1 MKKLN
6 FIAINLAI
14 LLLFFFMSNCS
25 NKRPEPDYYKNLF
38 TGEILDKSEFKTFR
52 DSLISL
58 KFDSLEGE
66 KMTKFHF
73 RSLNSSKDSII
84 QDFNYSIRVG
94 MEYLVRE
101 GTYVKQGMTIPTRTF
116 QTLNGDSIRIGGEQ
130 AKPML
135 INLWFV
141 GCKGC
146 VEEMPELN
154 QIKAKYED
162 KVNFVSMTFDE
173 EPRVLKFLSRT
184 DFEFTHIVNV
194 EEYIE
199 QIGSSPYPE
208 NIFISKQGTI
218 EFIEGGVGNHVEYVE
233 GILEQLIK

>member
-1 MKKLN
+1 MKKLKYITIN
-6 FIAINLAI
+6 FLV
-14 LLLFFFMSNCS
+14 LLLPFLISNCS
-25 NKRPEPDYYKNLF
+25 NRRPEADYYKNLF
-38 TGEILDKSEFKTFR
+38 TGDILDKSEFKEFR
-52 DSLISL
+52 DSLASL
-58 KFDSLEGE
+58 EFDSLEGS
-66 KMTKFHF
+66 KMIKFHF
-73 RSLNSSKDSII
+73 RSLNSSNDSII

-94 MEYLVRE
+94 MEYIVRE
-101 GTYVKQGMTIPTRTF
+101 DTYVKQGMTVPTRTF

-154 QIKAKYED
+154 RIKAKYED

-173 EPRVLKFLSRT
+173 ESRVSKFLSRT

-233 GILEQLIK
+233 GILEKLIK